1 MSRKNTHHRG
11 IWIMRTPACGA
22 SSYGR
27 ALATAE
33 VFDPTTQSF
42 TLTKSTIGSA
52 RYVHTATVLTDKT
65 VLLVGGNDGTNSS
78 ATSEVYD
85 PAAGTFS
92 PTGSLGTARQSH
104 TATILGNGTVVV
116 VGGANSNN
124 IALASAELY
133 Q

>member
-1 MSRKNTHHRG
+1 MG
-11 IWIMRTPACGA
+11 
-22 SSYGR
+22 
-27 ALATAE
+27 
-33 VFDPTTQSF
+33 
-42 TLTKSTIGSA
+42 ST

-65 VLLVGGNDGTNSS
+65 VLLVGGNDGANSL
-78 ATSEVYD
+78 ATAEVYD

-104 TATILGNGTVVV
+104 PATILGNGTVVV

-124 IALASAELY
+124 SALASAELY